1 MDAEELSRPQAKYFF
16 YYPLVLAAAAVL
28 LWIYPTD
35 LITAVSSTIGTV
47 VSCIMMWEF
56 LFTNQVIR
64 LSRVCAMG
72 LVIGYAAG
80 TLNSWLTIPRGEYP
94 LAVAVGQTVPE
105 LANGVAAALMGC
117 AVLLLLGELLEKPV
131 LTRAQPLV
139 ITGGIKRL
147 ILINSAILAIAF
159 AAGEIHQG
167 GMKAAGAG
175 HVGILAIFLS
185 FLLDPTAILA
195 IIALLLEKNRVQQA
209 LLGAIVIFLL
219 LLQLTQGRMNLV
231 YPSLVMIGLAR
242 YAGYRWS
249 DLSIGRI
256 ILIGAAIAFALTGLV
271 IYQAFRL
278 AGNST
283 SGQSISAEANTVQRW
298 AAEGRAWQIASNSSV
313 QNLERRTLVVT
324 FLSNLLYQTRTKSP
338 AYGADVLLQSE
349 IAVPSLIYKNKPTME
364 EEDLASETFGEFY
377 PDEPNSLFTLG
388 AVDFGIWGVMI
399 YPIAVLLF
407 VSAFLRLAKK
417 YLTYEMSVYG
427 IALFLITAMMAELE
441 LTNYLIDMRDLVTFA
456 FFLYLVSNLPSFRGN
471 REEMKG
477 ALAPR

>member
-105 LANGVAAALMGC
+105 LANGVSVALMGC
-117 AVLLLLGELLEKPV
+117 AVLLLLGELLEKPI
-131 LTRAQPLV
+131 LTMAQPLV

-147 ILINSAILAIAF
+147 ILINSAIIAIAF
-159 AAGEIHQG
+159 AAGKIHQG
-167 GMKAAGAG
+167 RMKAAGAG
-175 HVGILAIFLS
+175 HVGVVAIFLD

-195 IIALLLEKNRVQQA
+195 IIAFLLEKNMLQRL
-209 LLGAIVIFLL
+209 LLGAISIFLML
-219 LLQLTQGRMNLV
+219 MLLTQGRMNLV

-249 DLSIGRI
+249 DLSIPRI
-256 ILIGAAIAFALTGLV
+256 ILIGAAIAFAFVGVV

-278 AGNST
+278 AGNAN

-298 AAEGRAWQIASNSSV
+298 ATEGRAWQIASNSSV

-324 FLSNLLYQTRTKSP
+324 FLGDLLYQTRSKSP
-338 AYGADVLLQSE
+338 AYGADLLLQSE
-349 IAVPSLIYKNKPTME
+349 IAVPSLIYRNKPTTVE
-364 EEDLASETFGEFY
+364 EILASETFGEFY

-388 AVDFGIWGVMI
+388 AVDFGVWGVMI
-399 YPIAVLLF
+399 YPIVILLLF
-407 VSAFLRLAKK
+407 SGFIRLVGAYLSCEVFL
-417 YLTYEMSVYG
+417 YG
-427 IALFLITAMMAELE
+427 ISLFATTALTAELE
-441 LTNYLIDMRDLVTFA
+441 LTNYLIDIRDLITFA
-456 FFLYLVSNLPSFRGN
+456 FFLYLVSKLPSFKLTRDG
-471 REEMKG
+471 
-477 ALAPR
+477 